1 MTDVKG
7 PADRWRWGVYAK
19 NLISRFGSLEFIDAF
34 LFPSLHP
41 FGLKSIDRRFF
52 RNLRHADYGIGRKQ
66 LVTGYL
72 INVLRKLLFLT
83 KFKKPQ

>member
-1 MTDVKG
+1 
-7 PADRWRWGVYAK
+7 
-19 NLISRFGSLEFIDAF
+19 

-66 LVTGYL
+66 LVTEYL
-72 INVLRKLLFLT
+72 INVLRKLFFLR